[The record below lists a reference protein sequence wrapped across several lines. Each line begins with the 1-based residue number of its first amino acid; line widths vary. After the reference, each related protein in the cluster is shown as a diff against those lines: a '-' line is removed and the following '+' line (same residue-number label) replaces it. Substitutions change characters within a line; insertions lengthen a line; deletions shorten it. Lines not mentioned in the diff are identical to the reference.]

1 MIKVWCS
8 EMLDYAVDETVQVF
22 GGSGYVEDYPA
33 ERYWR
38 DARVNRIFEGTN
50 EINRLLVPG
59 RLLRRAMKGELAFF
73 EKAMGLMKEVA
84 TPEAPGSAAGFLGA
98 EAAALAGAKKVA
110 LMVLGLAAQRF
121 GTELSEQQEVL
132 GHFADIA
139 METYALESALLRA
152 RKKAA
157 AAGDEACALQAAAV
171 ECFAQ
176 DALDRVEVSARRLL
190 AALGEGDTLK
200 THLSALRRF
209 TNREVT
215 DTIARRRRVA
225 DAAIEHGGYPL

>member
-1 MIKVWCS
+1 
-8 EMLDYAVDETVQVF
+8 
-22 GGSGYVEDYPA
+22 
-33 ERYWR
+33 
-38 DARVNRIFEGTN
+38 
-50 EINRLLVPG
+50 
-59 RLLRRAMKGELAFF
+59 
-73 EKAMGLMKEVA
+73 
-84 TPEAPGSAAGFLGA
+84 
-98 EAAALAGAKKVA
+98 
-110 LMVLGLAAQRF
+110 
-121 GTELSEQQEVL
+121 
-132 GHFADIA
+132 

-190 AALGEGDTLK
+190 AALGEGDTLQ

-209 TNREVT
+209 TKREVI